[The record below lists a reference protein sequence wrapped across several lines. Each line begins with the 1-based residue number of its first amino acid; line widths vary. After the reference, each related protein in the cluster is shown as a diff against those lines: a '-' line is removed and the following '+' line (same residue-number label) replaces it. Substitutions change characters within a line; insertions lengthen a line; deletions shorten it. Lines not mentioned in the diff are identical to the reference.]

1 MMVRSE
7 DVSYLKKQC
16 ESDPLVVG
24 DVSAFVLVVVW
35 GREDARVCDL
45 VSHVEGEGPGDGVGG
60 VDPAEGVENVLEW

>member
-1 MMVRSE
+1 M
-7 DVSYLKKQC
+7 SYLKKQC

-24 DVSAFVLVVVW
+24 DVSAFVLVVVR

-60 VDPAEGVENVLEW
+60 VDPTVEIEHIVWNVLKLD